1 MKTDA
6 AEENSVVENNER
18 ENRITLTKEDL
29 TAIDLIRV
37 TGESD
42 ADVIRRALQESLEYG
57 ILKQVLNII
66 DGRLDDL
73 LRQVKGDSSYMAA
86 LTTQMNS
93 SAIPVPE
100 ELRKKEKEV
109 DRKEIENL
117 KKKLEGK
124 WSEVGDFVIK

>member
-1 MKTDA
+1 MKADT
-6 AEENSVVENNER
+6 AEENSVVEKNQR
-18 ENRITLTKEDL
+18 ENRITLSKDDL

-42 ADVIRRALQESLEYG
+42 TDVIKRALQESLEYG
-57 ILKQVLNII
+57 ILKQVLNVI

-86 LTTQMNS
+86 LTTQMNTS
-93 SAIPVPE
+93 TIPIPD
-100 ELRKKEKEV
+100 ELKKRGKDVDKKEVES
-109 DRKEIENL
+109 L

>member
-1 MKTDA
+1 MSENA
-6 AEENSVVENNER
+6 AGENSVVEKNER
-18 ENRITLTKEDL
+18 ENRITLSKDDL

-42 ADVIRRALQESLEYG
+42 ADVIKRALQESLEYG

-93 SAIPVPE
+93 SSIPVPD
-100 ELRKKEKEV
+100 ELKKREKEV
-109 DRKEIENL
+109 DRKEIEGL

>member
-1 MKTDA
+1 MKTDT
-6 AEENSVVENNER
+6 AEENSVVEKNQR
-18 ENRITLTKEDL
+18 ENRITLSKEDL

-42 ADVIRRALQESLEYG
+42 TDVIRRALQESLEYG
-57 ILKQVLNII
+57 ILKQVLNVI

-86 LTTQMNS
+86 LTTQMNTS
-93 SAIPVPE
+93 TIPIPD
-100 ELRKKEKEV
+100 ELKKREKDVDKKEVES
-109 DRKEIENL
+109 L

>member
-100 ELRKKEKEV
+100 ELKKKEKEV
-109 DRKEIENL
+109 DRKEIENF